1 MRNNEYAHLLAYWP
15 GLFGVLVGVV
25 TEKIVNCF
33 PKSSFSLSP
42 YMFCAGIVGK
52 KVVIFFPK

>member
-25 TEKIVNCF
+25 TEKNCQLF
-33 PKSSFSLSP
+33 P
-42 YMFCAGIVGK
+42 
-52 KVVIFFPK
+52 